1 MSETKEQMNFD
12 EVYLYNKAKQ
22 TNPNNKII
30 ISIILISLIL
40 ITLLVVILV
49 ACLKDK
55 PRYFY
60 RRNFV
65 SIPPE
70 MDFSDFVIIN
80 DIIPEI
86 VTELRYYSSFNFAGV
101 HIDGYEEPVA
111 LMTKEAVEKL
121 KNVSKYFD
129 EKGYRIKIWDSYRP
143 QRAVDHFVRWG
154 QNESDDLMKPY
165 FYPDLTK
172 KQVFDGGYIAKH
184 SGHSKGST
192 IDMTLLH
199 KINGTDV
206 DFGSGFDFF
215 GSKANFNYTNVTD
228 EQKEN
233 RIMLNRIMTENGFNA
248 LPEEWWHFTL
258 KNEPFPNT
266 YFNFPINA
274 TIIRLGIN
282 NYNFTSM

>member
-12 EVYLYNKAKQ
+12 EAYIYNKATQ

-86 VTELRYYSSFNFAGV
+86 VTELRYYSSFNFTGV

-111 LMTKEAVEKL
+111 LMT
-121 KNVSKYFD
+121 
-129 EKGYRIKIWDSYRP
+129 
-143 QRAVDHFVRWG
+143 
-154 QNESDDLMKPY
+154 
-165 FYPDLTK
+165 
-172 KQVFDGGYIAKH
+172 
-184 SGHSKGST
+184 
-192 IDMTLLH
+192 
-199 KINGTDV
+199 
-206 DFGSGFDFF
+206 
-215 GSKANFNYTNVTD
+215 
-228 EQKEN
+228 
-233 RIMLNRIMTENGFNA
+233 
-248 LPEEWWHFTL
+248 
-258 KNEPFPNT
+258 
-266 YFNFPINA
+266 
-274 TIIRLGIN
+274 
-282 NYNFTSM
+282 